1 MTSVVLFTIFHG
13 FLTLIALG
21 IFLFTLAML
30 ISNFTNSIYVPSGT
44 KTMREILAI
53 VKPKRG
59 SVFLDL
65 GCGDGKVALWAAK
78 TFDVEAIGIDVN
90 PLLVAW
96 ARAKAML
103 FGVRAVHFS
112 VKNAFKTDISNVD
125 YIYVFLLPKFLEE
138 LTPKFDKEIKKG
150 ATVISH
156 GFRIKNWDKN
166 LVRTIPGKPF
176 STYLYKAPGA

>member
-1 MTSVVLFTIFHG
+1 MTTLILFTIFHG

-78 TFDVEAIGIDVN
+78 TFGVEAIGVDVN

-96 ARAKAML
+96 ARVKAML
-103 FGVRAVHFS
+103 THARTAHFS
-112 VKNAFKTDISNVD
+112 VENAFKTDISRAD

-138 LTPKFDKEIKKG
+138 LTPKFEKELKKG
-150 ATVISH
+150 AMVVSH
-156 GFRIKNWDKN
+156 GFRIKTWDKN

-176 STYLYKAPGA
+176 PTYIYKAPGA